1 MTFEMENITDFKQ
14 AAEGFTKMAIDEF
27 YTNKNWT
34 DLGLRYWT
42 LVDEKLGGKL
52 ITLLTTFLSNSLEM
66 YLQLT
71 ICVHNIELL
80 TKKLLHFKLEFNFA
94 IPPKNQRLMA
104 MLGCNCH

>member
-42 LVDEKLGGKL
+42 LVDEKLGGEQ
-52 ITLLTTFLSNSLEM
+52 SN
-66 YLQLT
+66 
-71 ICVHNIELL
+71 IVN
-80 TKKLLHFKLEFNFA
+80 
-94 IPPKNQRLMA
+94 
-104 MLGCNCH
+104 